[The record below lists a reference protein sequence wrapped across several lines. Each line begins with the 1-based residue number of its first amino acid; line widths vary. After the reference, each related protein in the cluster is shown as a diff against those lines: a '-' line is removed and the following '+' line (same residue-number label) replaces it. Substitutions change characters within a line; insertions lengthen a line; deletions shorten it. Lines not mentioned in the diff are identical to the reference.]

1 MFFKLWFVI
10 KQGQNFHRY
19 ESKRERE
26 GERERGVKRE
36 RKKDNERQ
44 RVREREEGVRID
56 QRYFVSIA
64 LKSESKKT

>member
-26 GERERGVKRE
+26 GERERE
-36 RKKDNERQ
+36 RGK
-44 RVREREEGVRID
+44 EREKER
-56 QRYFVSIA
+56 
-64 LKSESKKT
+64 